1 MNNLKQN
8 IFITISLFMVSATIS
23 CNIAQEDKN
32 LTDSPGLDKAY
43 FAVEINNVI
52 CGYSESSETPIKK
65 DGKDLINQEVD
76 IFVMLSILGSEFNT
90 EINAKSTIDP
100 ETRKASAVIT
110 HIKQGSTDINIELKV
125 NGNKATINSPLIPQL
140 KEIDITPE
148 TVIGSDEMFTRLK
161 KDFSSEGKT
170 KVSYNILELMDGE
183 VQTSDFKKT
192 GEETLS
198 LVDRSFNTT
207 IIEQTNTK
215 TGMKTTYWLSP
226 DFDYFVQFQVL
237 NRKIYLSDQGVID
250 RIKVANMDENFVTKT
265 NVAISDVQSL
275 SYMKVDAVIE
285 PIGQKFTHDD
295 LTVPGQKFT
304 GTVKENHI
312 EGTFEISHTRYDG
325 NDAPPFP
332 PDFNDLNIK
341 QYLTADGRIESDD
354 PVLIQKANEIT
365 SGSQNSWEA
374 AIRLSK
380 WVAENIHYAIPGGG
394 TARKTYDIRAGECG
408 AHSFLLA
415 SFCRAVGIP
424 ARVVWGAMYVPN
436 YGGGFGQHGWN
447 EIYMGNAGWI
457 QVDATAL
464 EPDYVDAGHIRISEY
479 QSASSN
485 FNGKKFDII
494 DYKLGDKQTETTD
507 LDLEEYFGK
516 YSNLES
522 GKTFD
527 VLDKEGNLAVD
538 IPGNVVLPFNLPAD
552 DGKWSCKLSP
562 AVYLEF
568 TRDED
573 NKVNQM
579 LLHEIAQM
587 IKQSPPDTIDP
598 EVPEDMK
605 PYLGN
610 YLFAAINQ
618 VFTVSC
624 KDNTLVVHD
633 PTKNEDIKLQPPN
646 EEGGWWDEFNKNIIY
661 FDKDEKGNVT
671 TLKVDVANK
680 FKKGELASNRLEEFI
695 RNEGIEIAKQKYQL
709 LLSEDDPNLIFSEGS
724 LNLLGYKFM
733 NEGKIN
739 EAVEIFEMN
748 VEAYPES
755 FNVYGSL
762 AEAYLKM
769 DNKEEAIKN
778 YKKSLELNP
787 ENEHAKKMLKQIEG
801 Q

>member
-8 IFITISLFMVSATIS
+8 IFITIALFMVSATIS

-32 LTDSPGLDKAY
+32 LSDSPGLDKAY
-43 FAVEINNVI
+43 FAVEINNEI

-76 IFVMLSILGSEFNT
+76 IFFMLSILGSEFNT

-161 KDFSSEGKT
+161 KDFYSEGKT

-408 AHSFLLA
+408 AHSF
-415 SFCRAVGIP
+415 
-424 ARVVWGAMYVPN
+424 
-436 YGGGFGQHGWN
+436 
-447 EIYMGNAGWI
+447 
-457 QVDATAL
+457 
-464 EPDYVDAGHIRISEY
+464 
-479 QSASSN
+479 
-485 FNGKKFDII
+485 
-494 DYKLGDKQTETTD
+494 
-507 LDLEEYFGK
+507 
-516 YSNLES
+516 
-522 GKTFD
+522 
-527 VLDKEGNLAVD
+527 
-538 IPGNVVLPFNLPAD
+538 
-552 DGKWSCKLSP
+552 
-562 AVYLEF
+562 
-568 TRDED
+568 
-573 NKVNQM
+573 
-579 LLHEIAQM
+579 
-587 IKQSPPDTIDP
+587 
-598 EVPEDMK
+598 
-605 PYLGN
+605 
-610 YLFAAINQ
+610 
-618 VFTVSC
+618 
-624 KDNTLVVHD
+624 
-633 PTKNEDIKLQPPN
+633 
-646 EEGGWWDEFNKNIIY
+646 
-661 FDKDEKGNVT
+661 
-671 TLKVDVANK
+671 
-680 FKKGELASNRLEEFI
+680 
-695 RNEGIEIAKQKYQL
+695 
-709 LLSEDDPNLIFSEGS
+709 
-724 LNLLGYKFM
+724 
-733 NEGKIN
+733 
-739 EAVEIFEMN
+739 
-748 VEAYPES
+748 
-755 FNVYGSL
+755 
-762 AEAYLKM
+762 
-769 DNKEEAIKN
+769 
-778 YKKSLELNP
+778 
-787 ENEHAKKMLKQIEG
+787 
-801 Q
+801 